1 MGLIMFKY
9 DLFMTE
15 QKEGETDSSKE
26 KKTESGQFHL
36 WQRMSLLSC
45 GGTQVTWQVHP
56 WSTIP
61 RAQHT
66 KTLIA

>member
-15 QKEGETDSSKE
+15 QKEGETDSR

-45 GGTQVTWQVHP
+45 GGTQVT
-56 WSTIP
+56 
-61 RAQHT
+61 
-66 KTLIA
+66 

>member
-26 KKTESGQFHL
+26 KKLNLANSTFGSGCLF
-36 WQRMSLLSC
+36 
-45 GGTQVTWQVHP
+45 
-56 WSTIP
+56 
-61 RAQHT
+61 
-66 KTLIA
+66 

>member
-26 KKTESGQFHL
+26 KTESGQFHL

-45 GGTQVTWQVHP
+45 GGTQVT
-56 WSTIP
+56 
-61 RAQHT
+61 
-66 KTLIA
+66 